1 MAGKGDKVR
10 PYDKKKFD
18 ENFDQINWKSKCVD
32 LSKVKLDE
40 LLGEVSRVFK
50 EKKDTSEKKV

>member
-18 ENFDQINWKSKCVD
+18 ENFDQINWKGNTPE

-40 LLGEVSRVFK
+40 LLGEVKRVYK
-50 EKKDTSEKKV
+50 EKKDTGEKGV